1 MRKKERRK
9 ERKEGDQSV
18 TDEQLE
24 DKEMGKLMRKRDEE
38 VDDNEYE
45 YLFHDWC

>member
-1 MRKKERRK
+1 M
-9 ERKEGDQSV
+9 
-18 TDEQLE
+18 DEQLE
-24 DKEMGKLMRKRDEE
+24 DKEMGKLMRKRDGE

>member
-1 MRKKERRK
+1 M
-9 ERKEGDQSV
+9 
-18 TDEQLE
+18 DEQLE